1 MQKIRRRKFGEILVA
16 EGLISREI
24 LQETLQ
30 RQQGSGMTVG
40 EILLADGIITETD
53 IVRCVCSQYQLPFI
67 RTVNY
72 QYDTGMTN
80 AFGPEFCYKNRL
92 VPLDRIG
99 DCVILAVAEIPDE
112 HIEKQLIDAVGCEVY
127 YYVAPTADVE
137 NTLRKHFQLGQDKM
151 LALDEQRR
159 SERAQHQLGAHA
171 RSASRSH
178 SSSGVTDST
187 QNKLLQSLDA
197 SWEVIFDEAEKNVND
212 R

>member
-24 LQETLQ
+24 LQDTLT

-40 EILLADGIITETD
+40 EILLADGVITETD

-72 QYDTGMTN
+72 QFDTGLTN
-80 AFGPEFCYKNRL
+80 AFGADFCYKHKM

-99 DCVILAVAEIPDE
+99 ECVILAVAEIPE
-112 HIEKQLIDAVGCEVY
+112 EAVEKRLIDAVGCEVY
-127 YYVAPTADVE
+127 YYVAPIGDVE
-137 NTLRKHFQLGQDKM
+137 NTLRRHFQLGQEKM

-159 SERAQHQLGAHA
+159 SERAQVQIANAAGPRSKTGA
-171 RSASRSH
+171 
-178 SSSGVTDST
+178 VPDST

-212 R
+212 H